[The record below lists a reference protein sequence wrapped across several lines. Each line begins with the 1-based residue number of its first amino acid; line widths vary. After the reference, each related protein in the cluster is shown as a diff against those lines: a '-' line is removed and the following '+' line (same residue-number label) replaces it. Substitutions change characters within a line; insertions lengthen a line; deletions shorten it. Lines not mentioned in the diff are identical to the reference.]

1 MLLVDRYIARAIWIN
16 ILMALI
22 VLGGMDT
29 LFAFIAELEDL
40 TQTYRPV
47 DAAIFAMA
55 TFPRRCYEFIAVSSL
70 MGTLLALGAMASSS
84 ELTVMRAAGISLAR
98 ITVASLIPVTIFAL
112 IALLLGQFVIPPA
125 EQYGRAHRAAQQ
137 GDGTMLRVKQGNWH
151 RDGNDV
157 IHISAI
163 ERDGTLHGVKRFT
176 FAEDGTLR
184 AMSHA
189 QSAERVNDTWMLEN
203 NRATQLG
210 EDGVLVREK
219 ERLPWAS
226 QLTPAMIEL
235 VISRPEFLS
244 ITRLF
249 AYAVFLDQQGLD
261 NRSYALA
268 FWKKVLQPVATAI
281 MVLLAV
287 SFIFGPLRSVTV
299 GLRIMVG
306 LIVGLLFHY
315 LQDFMVHA
323 STVFNVPPWM
333 ATLLPIGVFLG
344 VGIFLLRRVR

>member
-1 MLLVDRYIARAIWIN
+1 MRIVDRYIGRAIWVN
-16 ILMALI
+16 ILLALL
-22 VLGGMDT
+22 VLGGMDS

-40 TQTYRPV
+40 SPTYRPT
-47 DAAIFAMA
+47 DAAIFAFA

-70 MGTLLALGAMASSS
+70 MGTLLALGTMASSS
-84 ELTVMRAAGISLAR
+84 ELTVMRAAGVSLAR
-98 ITVASLIPVTIFAL
+98 IVLASLIPVTIFAL
-112 IALLLGQFVIPPA
+112 LALLLGQFVIPPA

-137 GDGTMLRVKQGNWH
+137 GDGTMLKVKQGNWH
-151 RDGNDV
+151 RDGDDI

-163 ERDGTLHGVKRFT
+163 ARDGTLHGVRRFT
-176 FAEDGTLR
+176 FADGGELR

-189 QSAERVNDTWMLEN
+189 QLAQREEGTWILQQ
-203 NRATQLG
+203 NRATQLHD
-210 EDGVLVREK
+210 EGVLVHEK
-219 ERLPWAS
+219 PQLPWAS
-226 QLTPAMIEL
+226 QLTPEMIEL

-244 ITRLF
+244 ISRLY
-249 AYAVFLDQQGLD
+249 AYSGFLEEQGLD

-268 FWKKVLQPVATAI
+268 FWKKILQPVATAI

-306 LIVGLLFHY
+306 LIIGLLFHY

-323 STVFNVPPWM
+323 STVFDVPPWF
-333 ATLLPIGVFLG
+333 ATLMPISVFLG
-344 VGIFLLRRVR
+344 VGIILIRRVR

>member
-1 MLLVDRYIARAIWIN
+1 MTLVDRYIGRVIWIN

-40 TQTYRPV
+40 TETYRPI
-47 DAAIFAMA
+47 DAAIFAFA

-84 ELTVMRAAGISLAR
+84 ELTVMRAAGVSLGR
-98 ITVASLIPVTIFAL
+98 IIMASLIPVTIFAF

-137 GDGTMLRVKQGNWH
+137 GGGTMLKVKQGNWH
-151 RDGNDV
+151 RDGDDV

-184 AMSHA
+184 AMSQA
-189 QSAERVNDTWMLEN
+189 QAAMRI
-203 NRATQLG
+203 
-210 EDGVLVREK
+210 EDEWVLQQNVSTALQEGRVLVNEK
-219 ERLPWAS
+219 AQVPWAS
-226 QLTPAMIEL
+226 QLTPEMVEL

-244 ITRLF
+244 ISRLY
-249 AYAVFLDQQGLD
+249 AYARFLGHQGLD

-306 LIVGLLFHY
+306 LIIGLLFHY

-323 STVFNVPPWM
+323 STVFDVPPWF
-333 ATLLPIGVFLG
+333 ATLMPIAMFFG
-344 VGIFLLRRVR
+344 VGLVLLRRVC